1 MAKAL
6 NDPMYKT
13 LLYFVV
19 FALAL
24 FGAHYYVA
32 ETYFPGKFY
41 YEVWHIYAFLFS
53 GTFIVLLLL
62 KLVHKSLPDK
72 TGFAFMGLCL
82 LKVMASVVFF
92 VPLIQADV
100 AAPEPDVISFFI
112 PYFLFLTFEA
122 VSAVRFI
129 NAS

>member
-1 MAKAL
+1 
-6 NDPMYKT
+6 MYKT
-13 LLYFVV
+13 LLYFTV
-19 FALAL
+19 FSLVL

-32 ETYFPGKFY
+32 ESFFEGRFFY
-41 YEVWHIYAFLFS
+41 DVWQVYAFLFG
-53 GTFIVLLLL
+53 GTVIVLLLL
-62 KLVHKSLPDK
+62 QMVHKALPDK

-92 VPLIQADV
+92 IPLIQADV
-100 AAPEPDVISFFI
+100 AAPEADVIGFFI

-122 VSAVRFI
+122 VSAVRLI